1 MPGLSDAPAN
11 GSISGFPLGRVTKVR
26 SGLNGVLGP
35 TAPATAAVSGVRSND
50 TGSSMSVCMVRVR
63 GANDDTSLSFV
74 IQSIY
79 TIYVYIH
86 APLRVTNQV
95 KSYILAHFNGT
106 CRPIDD

>member
-1 MPGLSDAPAN
+1 M
-11 GSISGFPLGRVTKVR
+11 TKDR

-35 TAPATAAVSGVRSND
+35 TAPATAAVSGVRSNA

-95 KSYILAHFNGT
+95 K
-106 CRPIDD
+106 